1 MKLHPHQATHTH
13 HHAPIE
19 GTNRFEQQLSLGKCQ
34 QVLLFAELL
43 EQGRS
48 LQNFHMKRK

>member
-1 MKLHPHQATHTH
+1 MKTHPHQAIRIH
-13 HHAPIE
+13 HRVPIE
-19 GTNRFEQQLSLGKCQ
+19 GTNQFEQQLSLGKCQ